1 MSKGC
6 PSMTAL
12 LGLLAVAG
20 YQNRDR
26 IAEWLGGHAKDAS
39 RSPAPQVPPATG
51 STIPANL
58 DRLLGGASAGGGG
71 LIAGGLTELVDHFT
85 KGGHA
90 ETASLHGPNRDIPTA
105 ALERAIGPDTLAAL
119 EQRTGLS
126 KSELL
131 ARLSRDLPS
140 AIDRLAR
147 RTFAGFQLIRSI
159 AVAAVPPRRPA
170 QFRRPLLDQ
179 LVHLRHQQ
187 AR

>member
-1 MSKGC
+1 MSKGY

-20 YQNRDR
+20 YQNRDK
-26 IAEWLGGHAKDAS
+26 IAEWLGGHGKE
-39 RSPAPQVPPATG
+39 PARPPVPPVPAGTG
-51 STIPANL
+51 STTPADL
-58 DRLLGGASAGGGG
+58 ERLLGGAASGGVGG

-90 ETASLHGPNRDIPTA
+90 ETAQSWINHGPNRDIPA
-105 ALERAIGPDTLAAL
+105 ADLERAIGPETLAAL

-140 AIDRLAR
+140 AIDRYSPDGRL
-147 RTFAGFQLIRSI
+147 
-159 AVAAVPPRRPA
+159 PA
-170 QFRRPLLDQ
+170 FT
-179 LVHLRHQQ
+179 
-187 AR
+187 

>member
-1 MSKGC
+1 MSKGY

-26 IAEWLGGHAKDAS
+26 IAEWLGGHAKDAP
-39 RSPAPQVPPATG
+39 RSPPPQVSTATG
-51 STIPANL
+51 STTPANL
-58 DRLLGGASAGGGG
+58 ERLLGSAGSAGVGG

-90 ETASLHGPNRDIPTA
+90 ETARSWIDHGPNRDIPTA
-105 ALERAIGPDTLAAL
+105 DLERVIGPETLEAL

-126 KSELL
+126 RSELL

-140 AIDRLAR
+140 AIDRYSPDGRL
-147 RTFAGFQLIRSI
+147 
-159 AVAAVPPRRPA
+159 PA
-170 QFRRPLLDQ
+170 FS
-179 LVHLRHQQ
+179 
-187 AR
+187 